1 MSGEFAGMSER
12 RWLFAGGQE
21 EQDCDWKS
29 SMTVRS
35 DPWSGLRE
43 LALSLGV
50 ERGWLLRDLGV
61 EAMLLS
67 LRKGFI
73 VLRAI
78 ACIESL
84 ELETLS

>member
-1 MSGEFAGMSER
+1 MLGEFEGMVER
-12 RWLFAGGQE
+12 RWLLAGGQE

-35 DPWSGLRE
+35 DSISGIRG
-43 LALSLGV
+43 LALGI
-50 ERGWLLRDLGV
+50 ERGWLFGDLEA

-78 ACIESL
+78 VCIESL
-84 ELETLS
+84 EF